1 MLKAN
6 QWLQCLPAKR
16 GIAGL
21 SMRWMA
27 LVCCI
32 NSYAE
37 SVDEPISGFADSASF
52 SLDTRDVGESQ
63 FSASGFADSPPFALN
78 THTST
83 DDVISVQLWL
93 DASNIDGK
101 ENSYR

>member
-6 QWLQCLPAKR
+6 QWLQCLPAIR

-27 LVCCI
+27 LVWCI
-32 NSYAE
+32 NSYAQ

-78 THTST
+78 THTSRP
-83 DDVISVQLWL
+83 DDVISSLGIATVVAGCL
-93 DASNIDGK
+93 
-101 ENSYR
+101 